1 MEYDSKT
8 SVEFMSFVSTG
19 FVFFCAL
26 AVLIYYIVPQKAKWI
41 VLLTASYI
49 FYALNNFKAI
59 IFIFSSTLASY
70 ICSLCISKIAD
81 KYDVIL
87 KTIEDKAER
96 KKLKAKCKSKK
107 KVIAAIG
114 LIFCIGILVIIKYT
128 NFFILNI
135 NALLPKTAR
144 IPGVHII
151 LPLGISFYT
160 FQIASYIFDVYNG
173 KYKAEKNFF
182 HYALYVS
189 WFPSILQGPISR
201 YNELKNQFFEEEH
214 HFDITACQF
223 AIQRILWGFLKKLVI
238 ADRAAEVVTYIFS
251 EYANLPWY
259 ITFTGLLFYS
269 IKLYAD
275 FSGGMDVV
283 LGVSE
288 LVGIRL
294 SENFR
299 QPFFSQTISEFWR
312 RWHITLGTWMK
323 DYVFYPFSLS
333 KFASNLGFKIS
344 KINKH
349 AGKIIPMCLANLLV
363 FFLVGIWHG
372 AEWHFI
378 FYGLYNGL
386 LIVLGIVFK
395 PVFEKLI
402 LIFHID
408 IKKTWYKVFRI
419 LRTFLLINIGWVFD
433 EVTDLNMSFSMLKQL
448 FSFNTNSLIQNW
460 KFDTFSELTIYT
472 VVFFC
477 MIWLVIS
484 VLKEKNIDVRKKIAS
499 FSLPSRWVIYLALIL
514 SVPFF
519 QAANMVGFIYAQF

>member
-1 MEYDSKT
+1 
-8 SVEFMSFVSTG
+8 MSFVSTG

-26 AVLIYYIVPQKAKWI
+26 VVLIYYLVPQKGKWI
-41 VLLTASYI
+41 VLLAASYI
-49 FYALNNFKAI
+49 FYALNNFKAT

-81 KYDVIL
+81 KYDAVL
-87 KTIEDKAER
+87 KSIEDKAER
-96 KKLKAKCKSKK
+96 KKLKAECKSKK
-107 KVIAAIG
+107 KTVAAIG
-114 LIFCIGILVIIKYT
+114 LVFCIGILVVIKYT
-128 NFFILNI
+128 NFFISNI
-135 NALLPKTAR
+135 NALVPESAR
-144 IPGVHII
+144 LPGVHLI

-251 EYANLPWY
+251 EYENFPWY

-333 KFASNLGFKIS
+333 KFASNLGSKIS
-344 KINKH
+344 KINKY
-349 AGKIIPMCLANLLV
+349 AGKTVPMCLANLLV
-363 FFLVGIWHG
+363 FFIVGIWHG

-395 PVFEKLI
+395 PIFEKLI
-402 LIFHID
+402 VILRID
-408 IKKTWYKVFRI
+408 IKKSWYKVFRI
-419 LRTFLLINIGWVFD
+419 LRTFLLVNIGWVFD
-433 EVTDLNMSFSMLKQL
+433 EVTDLKMSFSMLKQL
-448 FSFNTNSLIQNW
+448 FSFNTNSLIKNW

-472 VVFFC
+472 VLFFC

-484 VLKEKNIDVRKKIAS
+484 ILKERNIDVRKKIAS
-499 FSLPSRWVIYLALIL
+499 FPLPLRWGIYLALIL

-519 QAANMVGFIYAQF
+519 QAANMAGFIYAQF

>member
-1 MEYDSKT
+1 MEYDSEASVKT
-8 SVEFMSFVSTG
+8 MSFVSTG

-26 AVLIYYIVPQKAKWI
+26 VVLIYYLVPQKGKWI
-41 VLLTASYI
+41 VLLAASYF
-49 FYALNNFKAI
+49 FYALNNYKAI

-70 ICSLCISKIAD
+70 ACSLCISKIAD
-81 KYDVIL
+81 KYDAVL
-87 KTIEDKAER
+87 KSIEDKAER
-96 KKLKAKCKSKK
+96 KKLKAECKSKK
-107 KVIAAIG
+107 KFIAAIG
-114 LIFCIGILVIIKYT
+114 LIFCIGILVVIKYT
-128 NFFILNI
+128 NFFISNI
-135 NALLPKTAR
+135 NALVPESARLPG
-144 IPGVHII
+144 IHLL

-251 EYANLPWY
+251 EYENLPWY

-344 KINKH
+344 KINKY

-363 FFLVGIWHG
+363 FFIVGIWHG

-402 LIFHID
+402 VILHID
-408 IKKTWYKVFRI
+408 VKKAWYKAFRI
-419 LRTFLLINIGWVFD
+419 LRTFLLVNIGWVFD
-433 EVTDLNMSFSMLKQL
+433 EVTDLKMSFSMLKQL
-448 FSFNTNSLIQNW
+448 FSFNTNSLIKNW

-472 VVFFC
+472 VIFFYKYHK
-477 MIWLVIS
+477 L
-484 VLKEKNIDVRKKIAS
+484 
-499 FSLPSRWVIYLALIL
+499 FLP
-514 SVPFF
+514 
-519 QAANMVGFIYAQF
+519 